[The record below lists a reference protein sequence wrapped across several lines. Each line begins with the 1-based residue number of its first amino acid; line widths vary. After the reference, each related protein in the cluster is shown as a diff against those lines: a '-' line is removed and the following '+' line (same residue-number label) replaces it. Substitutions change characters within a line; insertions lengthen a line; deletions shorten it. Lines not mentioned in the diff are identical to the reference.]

1 MKKKIL
7 IMAIMIVALMSI
19 FVISAS
25 AAETTVEKTGF
36 VNNAIYKSS
45 TNEFGTVNKVTDTS
59 TIYCDS
65 SLDESARMVMKNAD
79 GSYSTY
85 PTLYIMT
92 TVTDGQGARYTFDK
106 LNALVGEEYDINS
119 IARIEFPEGYEKP
132 IRGSSFKGSTEL
144 VYVKIPSTLPKIN
157 GNAFQN
163 CTNLSTVEFGFNYEK
178 YPENGSNFTTLGNG
192 AVFNGCSSLTSLIF
206 PNSLTHI
213 DNSTFG
219 GCTNLTALNLGANF
233 NSVNQVPAIPSSV
246 LTLVISDTYCMDAKL
261 FAWDTNKFTRPTSL
275 VIYYTGTLEQA
286 NTLQSTNVSCWE
298 ISHSTLVSYDEFT
311 DEEFVRDETVHYLV
325 YDYNKCDAFYKG
337 GHNYTGDGDCTHGA
351 TCTQCEDKLVGFDS
365 HVFKETLVYENGF
378 AQSGVYN
385 KVCTNLVT
393 CTCQN
398 ITEGDATIAAPI
410 FEARAENGYSTNGEG
425 IAFGGYTVNVS
436 ALNTFNAINGT
447 TPLHFGIIVVN
458 PKYLGDTFMNG
469 GKVNATAGE
478 LLVEMDDVQYS
489 DIKLMLDGF
498 TGKAAELELVIS
510 LYAYT
515 DTSDVEFIQSEHT
528 VCAES
533 KVTKEDATLYTVTLN
548 SVENKPC
555 TSLDALPEYK
565 KDEE

>member
-7 IMAIMIVALMSI
+7 ILAIMIVALMSI

-144 VYVKIPSTLPKIN
+144 VYVKIASTVPKIN

-219 GCTNLTALNLGANF
+219 GCTNLTVLNLGANF

-337 GHNYTGDGDCTHGA
+337 VHNYKGDGDCTHGV
-351 TCTQCEDKLVGFDS
+351 TCTQCNDNISSFIG
-365 HVFKETLVYENGF
+365 HVYAETLVYPNGF
-378 AQSGVYN
+378 KAEGVYN
-385 KVCTNLVT
+385 KY
-393 CTCQN
+393 CQN
-398 ITEGDATIAAPI
+398 ASDCKVGLVENEEKKPVFTALAD
-410 FEARAENGYSTNGEG
+410 NGYSTNGNG
-425 IAFGGYTVNVS
+425 IAFGGFVVNTTELKKYND
-436 ALNTFNAINGT
+436 LNENDIT
-447 TPLHFGIIVVN
+447 FGIFVAN
-458 PKYLGDTFMNG
+458 PKYLGDTFMENG
-469 GKVNATAGE
+469 EVNATSGF
-478 LLVEMDDVQYS
+478 LKVDMTS
-489 DIKLMLDGF
+489 DEYTNIKIMLDGF
-498 TGKAAELELVIS
+498 TGSAQNLELVIS

-515 DTSDVEFIQSEHT
+515 DVSDVEYIQSEHT
-528 VCAES
+528 ACANS
-533 KVTKEDATLYTVTLN
+533 NVVKSDATLYTVTLS
-548 SVENKPC
+548 SVENKPYKDN
-555 TSLDALPEYK
+555 LEALPVYGKEQIA
-565 KDEE
+565 